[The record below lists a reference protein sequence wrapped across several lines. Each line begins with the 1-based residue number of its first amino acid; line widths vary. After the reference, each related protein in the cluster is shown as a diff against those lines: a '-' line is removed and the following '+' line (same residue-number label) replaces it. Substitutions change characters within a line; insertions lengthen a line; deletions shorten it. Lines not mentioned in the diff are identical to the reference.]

1 MKTQQLCVTCKGRG
15 HCGKSSCPFLTRL
28 VSFRRNFSSG
38 FSGTSPPSVF
48 VGRADYPNVSAGILS
63 PAEERE
69 DAWQLDAPDFWFQKG
84 MGVADIIDMR
94 VSLVNSR
101 FTVNVKKPDRTY
113 EAFRELALSEK
124 IVDVEIHVKGTVRSH
139 VSFDHYLTPMGPS
152 VELTDAKV
160 TDNIAVPRRVDSLV
174 GDGDVKATDALSILH
189 DSGISSYHLQ
199 RLLSAG
205 MLGLKSRR
213 RMVPTRWAI
222 TAVHDTLAKR
232 MMPRVRMSP
241 QTGEYEVFHS
251 KYLDNDYH
259 VLLLPRIFSFEQI
272 EAYVPGAVWQKGSEP
287 AVISD
292 YESHMGRKKYA
303 DKVAGAYYA
312 AKLAIAEHLAKRG
325 RQAAALVVR
334 TIGPGYFCPLGV
346 WQVFENIKGAMSS
359 TPMKFANLEE
369 ALSHIGAEGR
379 LSKEQIKK
387 ESKLLSEAR
396 TQKSLL
402 EF

>member
-15 HCGKSSCPFLTRL
+15 YCGKSCPFLTRL
-28 VSFRRNFSSG
+28 VSYRRTFSSG

-48 VGRADYPNVSAGILS
+48 VGRADYPHVSAGILS
-63 PAEERE
+63 PPEERG

-101 FTVNVKKPDRTY
+101 FTVNVKKPDKTY
-113 EAFRELALSEK
+113 DAFRELALSEK
-124 IVDVEIHVKGTVRSH
+124 IVDVEIKVKGTIRSH

-152 VELTDAKV
+152 IELTDAKV
-160 TDNIAVPRRVDSLV
+160 TDNVSVPKKVDSLV
-174 GDGDVKATDALSILH
+174 GDGEVKATDALSILH

-205 MLGLKSRR
+205 MLGLKGRR
-213 RMVPTRWAI
+213 KMVPTRWAI

-232 MMPRVRMSP
+232 MMPKVMESP
-241 QTGEYEVFHS
+241 QIGEYEVFHS

-259 VLLLPRIFSFEQI
+259 VVLLPRIFSFEQI
-272 EAYVPGAVWQKGSEP
+272 EAYVPGAVWQKGPEP
-287 AVISD
+287 VVISD

-303 DKVAGAYYA
+303 DRVAGAYYA

-325 RQAAALVVR
+325 RQGAALVVR

-346 WQVFENIKGAMSS
+346 WQVFENIKSAMASA
-359 TPMKFANLEE
+359 PVKFANLEE
-369 ALSHIGAEGR
+369 ALGHIGNEGR
-379 LSKEQIKK
+379 LSKGQIKK
-387 ESKLLSEAR
+387 ESRLLSEAR